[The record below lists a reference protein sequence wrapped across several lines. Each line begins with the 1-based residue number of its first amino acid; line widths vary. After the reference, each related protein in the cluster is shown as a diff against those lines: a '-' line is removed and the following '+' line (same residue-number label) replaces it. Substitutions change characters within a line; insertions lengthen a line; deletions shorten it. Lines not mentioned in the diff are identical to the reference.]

1 VAMLAVRL
9 TPIDRERLDI
19 RMPARPQSLA
29 EIRHRLR
36 SWLAGVGA
44 SDTESHEIVLACSET
59 SANAI
64 RHPRLPSRPVVEVAV
79 ELVDGDVLIA
89 VRDYGTWVEPSRDH
103 TGMGLRLVRESMDSV
118 EIERGEDGT
127 RVVLRKR
134 LLRAAAPAAHD

>member
-1 VAMLAVRL
+1 
-9 TPIDRERLDI
+9 
-19 RMPARPQSLA
+19 
-29 EIRHRLR
+29 
-36 SWLAGVGA
+36 
-44 SDTESHEIVLACSET
+44 
-59 SANAI
+59 
-64 RHPRLPSRPVVEVAV
+64 V